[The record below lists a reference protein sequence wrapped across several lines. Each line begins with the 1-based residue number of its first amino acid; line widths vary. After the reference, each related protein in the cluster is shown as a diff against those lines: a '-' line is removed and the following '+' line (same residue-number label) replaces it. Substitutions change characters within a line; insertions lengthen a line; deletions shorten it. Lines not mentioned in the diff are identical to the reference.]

1 MIYCCSGLSSRLQ
14 LSELAVYARR
24 EHIEVA
30 LAHFVHSSAAAVAAV
45 AVACGGVVLHDI
57 GFVARID
64 AALRCMEYAV
74 SEPSSWS
81 S

>member
-30 LAHFVHSSAAAVAAV
+30 LAHFVHSAAAAAV